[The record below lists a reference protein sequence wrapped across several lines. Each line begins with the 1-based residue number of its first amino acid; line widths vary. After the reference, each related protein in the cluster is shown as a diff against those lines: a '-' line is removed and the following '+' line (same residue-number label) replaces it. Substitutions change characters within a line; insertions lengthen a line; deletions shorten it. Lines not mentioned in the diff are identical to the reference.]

1 MKVSKVIIALLNIV
15 GSDARLLKQG
25 QNKKDEVGEAIG
37 KVCDVE
43 DEFSGECK
51 GPEEVVEW
59 EIEEIDND
67 DSDEGG
73 NNRDLGILTG
83 HACVMMNYRVTNYCT
98 RSDTSWR
105 SYTVSHTTYSNSV
118 YSFQHMSTGTLAYA
132 CRYDVLRKV
141 YTGPNYSEFY
151 LLLAPKSLCNNWGI
165 VAEVLPRVMRCIL

>member
-1 MKVSKVIIALLNIV
+1 MKVSNVIIALLIVV

-25 QNKKDEVGEAIG
+25 QKKKDEVGEAIG

-43 DEFSGECK
+43 DEFSECK

-59 EIEEIDND
+59 EIEEIDGD
-67 DSDEGG
+67 YTDEGG

-83 HACVMMNYRVTNYCT
+83 RACVMQNYRVTKYCA

-118 YSFQHMSTGTLAYA
+118 YSFQQ
-132 CRYDVLRKV
+132 
-141 YTGPNYSEFY
+141 
-151 LLLAPKSLCNNWGI
+151 
-165 VAEVLPRVMRCIL
+165 